1 VTQGNPMSKLSSKAL
16 TCLFV
21 IQNRTVNKIVIEDNI
36 DDTQKLQLFMSVH
49 IYKSNSNTKTHFK
62 CR

>member
-1 VTQGNPMSKLSSKAL
+1 MSKLSSKAL